1 MFQVFK
7 QLAWFFKGYWKRYT
21 VAIIAL
27 IIASAIGLIP
37 PKLVG
42 YIIDEIRFDRLTMN
56 IVALVVIGYLLLTWL
71 HYVISYLWDYTLF
84 TGSVMLEKSIRSK
97 LIKKFLKMPPTFF
110 ERYRTGD
117 LMARSTN
124 DLKAISLMAGF
135 GILTLVDSTTF
146 MLMIIAMMGFTISWE
161 LTLAA
166 LIPLPFMAV
175 LMNYYGAAIH
185 VRFSKAQA
193 AFSELNNSVLESIRG
208 VRVIRAFVQE
218 EQDQQQ
224 FEAMTN
230 LVYDKNMAVV
240 KIDALFEPT
249 MKILVGLSYTI
260 GLGYGAFLVFENK
273 LTLGDLVTFNVYLG
287 MLIWPMFAI
296 GELINLLQRGNASI
310 DRVYEVLEYKETT
323 DLNSPRIKVPTVLSI
338 DFKEVTFRYPS
349 ASTNQLRHLSL
360 HIKKGQTI
368 GIVGKTGGGKTT
380 LFKLLLGEYSQM
392 FGEIRIS
399 NVPINQIGLEQ
410 IRTWIGYVP
419 QDQFLFSKTIRE
431 NIQFGKEAAT
441 DKEIYRVL
449 DLACFLDD
457 MKQLPQGL
465 DTQVGESGVTL
476 SGGQKQRVALARAFM
491 KEPEILMMDDSL
503 SAVDGKT
510 EMKIMK
516 QLRKERADKTTL
528 IAAHRLSAVKHAD
541 HIVVIDEGI
550 IVEEGTHEQL
560 LQLNGWYQE
569 QNMRQ
574 QSSGR
579 GGLMN
584 EDLY

>member
-1 MFQVFK
+1 MFHVFK
-7 QLAWFFKGYWKRYT
+7 QLAWFFKAYWKRYT
-21 VAIIAL
+21 FAIIAL

-37 PKLVG
+37 PKIVG

-56 IVALVVIGYLLLTWL
+56 ILTFAVIGYLLLTWI
-71 HYVISYLWDYTLF
+71 HYLISYLWDYTLF
-84 TGSVMLEKSIRSK
+84 SGAVILEKSIRSR
-97 LIKKFLKMPPTFF
+97 LIRKFLNMSPTFF

-124 DLKAISLMAGF
+124 DLKAISLTAGF

-146 MLMIIAMMGFTISWE
+146 MLMIIAMMGFTISWK

-166 LIPLPFMAV
+166 LIPLPFMAI

-185 VRFSKAQA
+185 ARFSQAQA

-218 EQDQQQ
+218 EQDQNR

-230 LVYDKNMAVV
+230 LVYNKNMEVV

-260 GLGYGAFLVFENK
+260 GLGYGALLVFETK

-296 GELINLLQRGNASI
+296 GELMNILQRGNASI
-310 DRVYEVLEYKETT
+310 ERVYDVLDYKEA
-323 DLNSPRIKVPTVLSI
+323 IKVSPETVEVPAVSSV
-338 DFKEVTFRYPS
+338 DFKDVTFRYPS
-349 ASTNQLRHLSL
+349 ATVNQLHHFSL
-360 HIKKGQTI
+360 HVNKGQTI

-380 LFKLLLGEYSQM
+380 LFKLLLREYPKM
-392 FGEIRIS
+392 LGEIQIS
-399 NVPINQIGLEQ
+399 NIPIEQIGLKQ

-449 DLACFLDD
+449 DLACFVDD
-457 MKQLPQGL
+457 IKHLPQGL

-476 SGGQKQRVALARAFM
+476 SGGQKQRVALARALI
-491 KEPEILMMDDSL
+491 KDPEILILDDSL

-510 EMKIMK
+510 ETKMIEH
-516 QLRKERADKTTL
+516 LRREREHKTTF

-541 HIVVIDEGI
+541 HIIVVDGGI

-560 LQLNGWYQE
+560 LQLNGWYHE
-569 QNMRQ
+569 QNILQ
-574 QSSGR
+574 QLNDR
-579 GGLMN
+579 
-584 EDLY
+584 EVFDE